1 MVVQLL
7 LLQLLRL
14 PQVQLQPLPQ
24 MVHKYVNFLVGLVL
38 FGVLLFLRLL
48 QARATLMFGKKM
60 VQTLVVLQGLP
71 ILLQG
76 QVAVALSL
84 ALYLLMARVCP
95 FQMQ

>member
-48 QARATLMFGKKM
+48 QARATLMFGKKII
-60 VQTLVVLQGLP
+60 QTLVVLQGLP
-71 ILLQG
+71 ILLQKKS
-76 QVAVALSL
+76 VALSL